1 MATSS
6 SSFAA
11 SVEAICDSVVGSAA
25 YARFQSSSSLSM
37 PGWTHVRRCSSLD
50 AETSDRSPL
59 LIDDLTTFRPS

>member
-25 YARFQSSSSLSM
+25 
-37 PGWTHVRRCSSLD
+37 
-50 AETSDRSPL
+50 
-59 LIDDLTTFRPS
+59 